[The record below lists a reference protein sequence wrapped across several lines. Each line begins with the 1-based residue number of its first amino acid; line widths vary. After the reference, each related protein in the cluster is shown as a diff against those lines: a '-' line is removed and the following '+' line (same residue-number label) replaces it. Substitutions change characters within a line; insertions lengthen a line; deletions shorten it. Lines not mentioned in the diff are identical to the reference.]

1 MATEAW
7 WRDRARLRRYV
18 GDLLAQELAAA
29 RRSAAGL
36 PPRPWDESLALDR
49 GLGADSLEVM
59 ALAAALAE
67 AIQLERSG
75 IEDALLARRTLG
87 AWLDVASAGLGLFDR
102 ELTFRTS
109 GSTGVPKRCTHSL
122 HELGREVEAL
132 AAIFTGRRRLAV
144 AVPAHHIYGFLFTV
158 LLPARLGI
166 REENVIDL
174 RGSSPAVL
182 ASRLGSGD
190 LVVGHP
196 DFWTAAAR
204 AVRRFPEGVLGVT
217 STAPCPDATSAALLD
232 AGLAGLHQ
240 VYGSTETAGI
250 GWRASHGEPYRLFD
264 HWTRGITGELV
275 RSGDSLPVTL
285 PDRLEW
291 VDERRFTV
299 GARADGAV
307 QVGGTN
313 VFPSQVREAL
323 LRHPRVADA
332 AVRAMRPDEGTRL
345 KAFVV
350 PRGAADGLE
359 QELREWIDRELPV
372 PLRPRALRFGDALP
386 RNASGKLADWDA
398 DVAIA

>member
-1 MATEAW
+1 M
-7 WRDRARLRRYV
+7 RRCV
-18 GDLLAQELAAA
+18 CDLLAHELATA
-29 RRSAAGL
+29 RRSAAGQ

-49 GLGADSLEVM
+49 GLGADSLDLM
-59 ALAAALAE
+59 TLAAALAE

-87 AWLDVASAGLGLFDR
+87 AWLDVASAGLDHFDR
-102 ELTFRTS
+102 EMSFRTS
-109 GSTGVPKRCTHSL
+109 GSTGVPRRCVHPL
-122 HELGREVEAL
+122 RELGREVGAL
-132 AAIFTGRRRLAV
+132 AELFADRKRIAV
-144 AVPAHHIYGFLFTV
+144 AVPAHHIYGFIFTV

-166 REENVIDL
+166 AEDDVIDL
-174 RGSSPAVL
+174 RGSSPAML
-182 ASRLGSGD
+182 ASRLRSGD
-190 LVVGHP
+190 LVVAHP
-196 DFWTAAAR
+196 DFWGAAAR
-204 AVRRFPEGVLGVT
+204 AVRRFPGGVLGVT
-217 STAPCPDATSAALLD
+217 STAPCPDATSVGLLE
-232 AGLAGLHQ
+232 AGLSGLHQ

-250 GWRASHGEPYRLFD
+250 GWRPSHGEPYRLFD

-275 RSGDSLPVTL
+275 RSGDSLPVPL
-285 PDRLEW
+285 QDHLEW
-291 VDERRFTV
+291 VDDRRFTV

-350 PRGAADGLE
+350 PRGDAHGLE
-359 QELREWIDRELPV
+359 HELREWIERELPV
-372 PLRPRALRFGDALP
+372 PSRPRALRFGDALP
-386 RNASGKLADWDA
+386 RYATGKLADWDA